1 MAVTNPGLNNEWPC
15 SFFTA
20 PSYDKTIS
28 GRLFVVGDLHGCYTL
43 LMKRLKDIEFDFQHD
58 LLISVGDLID
68 RGNENL
74 ECLSLLDESWFK
86 AIRGN
91 HEQMCIEAN
100 IDVEMKDIHSY
111 HGGAWLY
118 ELPIYQQQTV
128 VEKCC
133 NLPIILELH
142 HNHKIYGF
150 IHADIHINDWHEFK
164 QEVLKKNYFIGGE
177 QSAMQI
183 ALWHRGRIRSNKCN
197 PNYKMVTGVDEI
209 YFGHTVVKEPIQRQ
223 NCFFIDTGAVFGGIL
238 TILEI

>member
-1 MAVTNPGLNNEWPC
+1 MKEIKLGHNLVE
-15 SFFTA
+15 F
-20 PSYDKTIS
+20 YDKPIS

-177 QSAMQI
+177 QSLCKLHYGI
-183 ALWHRGRIRSNKCN
+183 EGVFVPIN
-197 PNYKMVTGVDEI
+197 VT
-209 YFGHTVVKEPIQRQ
+209 
-223 NCFFIDTGAVFGGIL
+223 L
-238 TILEI
+238 TIRWLLELMKFILVIQLSKNLFSVRIVSL